1 MLQLRQNLIKDCG
14 KKSLQIKASLL
25 QTMAGSY
32 YKLRQKI
39 TNYTKNLLQIT
50 AARISLNY
58 WWLLQFDV
66 VRVSLLLNLN
76 IVNRIFSAFIVDFEQ
91 VKTDII

>member
-1 MLQLRQNLIKDCG
+1 
-14 KKSLQIKASLL
+14 
-25 QTMAGSY
+25 MAGSY

-39 TNYTKNLLQIT
+39 TNYTENLLQIT

>member
-1 MLQLRQNLIKDCG
+1 
-14 KKSLQIKASLL
+14 
-25 QTMAGSY
+25 MAGSY

-50 AARISLNY
+50 AVRISLNY

>member
-1 MLQLRQNLIKDCG
+1 
-14 KKSLQIKASLL
+14 
-25 QTMAGSY
+25 MAGSY

-66 VRVSLLLNLN
+66 VRVFLLLNLN